1 MVNPASLA
9 PLLAGQSMPG
19 AGLKTDDPSR
29 IRGAAQQFEALLLE
43 QVLRSAKGDG
53 SGWLGT
59 DADWAGGCAT
69 DLGEQQLAI
78 AVAQG
83 GGLGLAKMIV
93 AGLEKK

>member
-29 IRGAAQQFEALLLE
+29 IRGAAQQFEAILLE
-43 QVLRSAKGDG
+43 QVLHSSREDG

-59 DADWAGGCAT
+59 EADSAGGCAT
-69 DLGEQQLAI
+69 DMGEQQLAL
-78 AVAQG
+78 AVAQN
-83 GGLGLAKMIV
+83 GGLGLAKLIV